1 MRALARRLGWAGGIA
16 LLLAALALV
25 DRAGL
30 LGRPQRSDR
39 QRYDGKTFRV
49 VHVVDGDTLDIDC
62 PDGSRPKTRVRL
74 LGVDTPET
82 VKPDAPVQHF
92 GPEATTFVR
101 RQVLGKLVTI
111 ALPVPRTRDRY
122 GRLVGYVILPD
133 GRNLSELI
141 IVEGYGYA
149 DPRFA
154 HPLSRQFWR
163 DQRQAIKHR
172 RGLWRDVR
180 EDDLPGYLRGKVKLP
195 TRPER

>member
-111 ALPVPRTRDRY
+111 ALPEPRTRDRY

-141 IVEGYGYA
+141 IAEGYGYA

-180 EDDLPGYLRGKVKLP
+180 EDDLPSYLRGKVKLP
-195 TRPER
+195 TRSER